1 MPLRCRQ
8 LKHLIAYSPNRSLSI
23 ITISNDR
30 MNTEKVNRVE
40 VIDHTKSL
48 EDGGGRAYVFWE
60 KTAKVELQLQDDGRT
75 LKIFISSVVNH

>member
-1 MPLRCRQ
+1 
-8 LKHLIAYSPNRSLSI
+8 
-23 ITISNDR
+23 